1 MHRHLDDIVKS
12 VQELDT
18 FLARENNSHQHTKRL
33 LESLKANFQQM
44 EEKHL
49 KTIDDLET
57 TLANLSEENKTLIKQ
72 LKSTG
77 FDDILKVPTE
87 LLKAETK
94 KPTIA
99 VIIGH
104 DELVRGAYSKH
115 LEKHE
120 WEFYVDQVLSSASQ
134 KNADWYYF
142 YRDRT
147 GVKSAHDQIKK
158 KINNGTKFD
167 AILEFHFNAFN
178 GYAYG
183 AEILT
188 NNAKKLAENLLTHW
202 CNKTEIRNR
211 GVKQRLISARGGYNI
226 SALARDGIDTPY
238 LLLEPF
244 FGTDAKDCTK
254 IKDINI
260 VEFFVNKTAELL
272 NE

>member
-1 MHRHLDDIVKS
+1 MHKHLDDIVRS

-18 FLARENNSHQHTKRL
+18 FLAKENNSHQHTKRL
-33 LESLKANFQQM
+33 FESLKENFKQM
-44 EEKHL
+44 EQKHL

-57 TLANLSEENKTLIKQ
+57 TIANLEAENKSLKETNPDYNAAYFGIK
-72 LKSTG
+72 T
-77 FDDILKVPTE
+77 
-87 LLKAETK
+87 ETK
-94 KPTIA
+94 PKTYKPTIA
-99 VIIGH
+99 IIIGH
-104 DELVRGAYSKH
+104 DEIVQGAYSKH

-120 WEFYVDQVLSSASQ
+120 WEFYNDQVKSSTSG
-134 KNADWYYF
+134 KYKTYTV

-147 GVKSAHDQIKK
+147 GIKSAHDKIKK
-158 KINNGTKFD
+158 KINDGIKFD

-188 NNAKKLAENLLTHW
+188 NNASKVADNLLVLWDT
-202 CNKTEIRNR
+202 KTGIRNR
-211 GVKQRLISARGGYNI
+211 GVKQRLMSERGGYNI
-226 SALARDGIDTPY
+226 SALERDGINTPY

-244 FGTDAKDCTK
+244 FGTDKKDCDK

-260 VEFFVNKTAELL
+260 IEFFVNKTAELL